1 MTEKQDIERL
11 SGSLIETLEIID
23 QTVDSTILAL
33 YQREEIQEAHAVL
46 AEVSEATRKR
56 DNEETVEDI
65 KAEMKKRRGGAATE
79 ALIACHE
86 VLQELHGADFLPF
99 GSDLEVSAVTAIIL
113 AGEALEVQPNVAVSI
128 EVEDEAE
135 DEA

>member
-56 DNEETVEDI
+56 AMREAIDED
-65 KAEMKKRRGGAATE
+65 
-79 ALIACHE
+79 
-86 VLQELHGADFLPF
+86 
-99 GSDLEVSAVTAIIL
+99 
-113 AGEALEVQPNVAVSI
+113 GEA
-128 EVEDEAE
+128 
-135 DEA
+135 